1 MTDEQ
6 KIQKVI
12 TDALIKATID
22 ENDLQQTRLKVL
34 TELSAL
40 DQENGFYSIDEENTQ
55 SEEKSSINAPHQ
67 KIE

>member
-34 TELSAL
+34 AELSAL

-55 SEEKSSINAPHQ
+55 SDDQ
-67 KIE
+67 KLNQCFPSND